1 MSTVYAYIT
10 DYFSNTLNRLDTSN
24 NTYVGSPITLQQG
37 PFCVSITPDGS
48 KVYVTNANQNSVS
61 VVSTSSFV
69 VIATITSVINAT
81 LVSITA
87 DGSKGYVT
95 TSSSTVYI
103 ISTSSNSVTGTFSL
117 PAPPNNL
124 AISPVGTRAY
134 FTQNNTTPGSS
145 GNVWVVD
152 TSSNTLIYT
161 VGLGR
166 TIGNGLVVSPDGTRV
181 YVATENNIKILDT
194 TGTPSVID
202 TITGRSGRLIT
213 ISPDGSTLYVTY
225 PTEVYK
231 IAIAGSIYTYTQLIN
246 NPNSPV
252 GISITPDGS
261 AVYVTTFTQNLI
273 YYINTTN
280 NAVTN
285 LPFSGTAR
293 TTGTFVACFAKDSKI
308 LYFNKET
315 ESEEYIHIQDLRRGD
330 LVKTLNHGFLPVH
343 MIGYR
348 DIYNTLC
355 NDATQVLYKCS
366 PDQYPELTE
375 DLIMTGGHS
384 VLVDN
389 FKNEEEREKTLEQ
402 FGDIFMTDNK
412 YRLPLCI
419 DERAIPYTNEG
430 IYTVYH
436 FSLENDN
443 DSLNYG
449 IYANGLLVESCSTG
463 YLRDHSGM
471 ILM

>member
-10 DYFSNTLNRLDTSN
+10 DYDSNTLSRLDTST

-37 PFCVSITPDGS
+37 PFCVSITPDDS
-48 KVYVTNANQNSVS
+48 KVYITNTNQNSVS
-61 VVSTSSFV
+61 VVSVSSFV
-69 VIATITSVINAT
+69 VITTISSIPQAT

-95 TSSSTVYI
+95 TQTSTVYI
-103 ISTSSNSVTGTFSL
+103 ISTSTNQVTGTLTLS
-117 PAPPNNL
+117 AKPNNL
-124 AISPVGTRAY
+124 AISPVGTTAY
-134 FTQNNTTPGSS
+134 FTGYVSNRGY
-145 GNVWVVD
+145 VWVVD
-152 TSSNTLIYT
+152 TSNNIVTYT
-161 VGLGR
+161 VDVGFNNR
-166 TIGNGLVVSPDGTRV
+166 PNGLVVSPDGTRV
-181 YVATENNIKILDT
+181 YVATENNIQILDA

-202 TITGRSGRLIT
+202 TITGRQGRLIT

-225 PTEVYK
+225 PTEIYK
-231 IAIAGSIYTYTQLIN
+231 IVIAGSIYTYTQLIN

-261 AVYVTTFTQNLI
+261 AVYVTAFTPNLI

-285 LPFSGTAR
+285 LSFSGVAN
-293 TTGTFVACFAKDSKI
+293 TTGAFAACFAKDSKI

-348 DIYNTLC
+348 AIYNTLC

-366 PDQYPELTE
+366 LDQYPELTE

-389 FKNEEEREKTLEQ
+389 FKDEEERGKTLEQ

-419 DERAIPYTNEG
+419 DERATPYTNEG